1 MHFSTSDGNVYLKNI
16 WNYVFFLFGNL
27 ILSTKKQKI
36 ESYEAF
42 QSYISKPRL
51 EFILVLCSTLWL
63 WMPNWL
69 LVTDIFHSSILFCFS
84 PTPAIPKVPRIILL
98 PFNYPVSHLAK
109 TYPHLVTFCS
119 LILTKLITCY
129 TSTHFV
135 ETLYLLPDLIHRNFK
150 DYNLKQKI
158 KYQYVGGFS
167 DGVWNWGLKDI
178 LQILQLYHKP
188 EDFFPHMCM
197 FYLKLISHSRNSGQ

>member
-1 MHFSTSDGNVYLKNI
+1 MYFSCLETLFYQPRNRKLKVMKHSKAI
-16 WNYVFFLFGNL
+16 
-27 ILSTKKQKI
+27 
-36 ESYEAF
+36 F
-42 QSYISKPRL
+42 QSQDQNSFQCYVPLCDSGCQIGCWSLIS
-51 EFILVLCSTLWL
+51 FI
-63 WMPNWL
+63 
-69 LVTDIFHSSILFCFS
+69 HQFCFS
-84 PTPAIPKVPRIILL
+84 PTSAIPKVPRIILL

-150 DYNLKQKI
+150 DYNLKQRI

-167 DGVWNWGLKDI
+167 DGVWN
-178 LQILQLYHKP
+178 
-188 EDFFPHMCM
+188 
-197 FYLKLISHSRNSGQ
+197 